1 MGQTCPARYA
11 ASMSARLAEH
21 VLTVLRDSFG
31 LSIGVIRYQPVG
43 EDEVWRIDATDAKG
57 ERWAASDPDYYRAVC
72 MLAEL
77 VGCDLEG

>member
-1 MGQTCPARYA
+1 M
-11 ASMSARLAEH
+11 
-21 VLTVLRDSFG
+21 VK
-31 LSIGVIRYQPVG
+31 YQPIG

-57 ERWAASDPDYYRAVC
+57 ERWVASDRDYYKAAC